1 LALGITAPEGSVT
14 RPAKLDSPTC
24 ARTTRGSINKQ
35 HVRKKNFNDFIM
47 RHSKP
52 SEMLL
57 DSVFDHHARSAA
69 DPETLRSG
77 HGLVAARR
85 FAG

>member
-1 LALGITAPEGSVT
+1 M
-14 RPAKLDSPTC
+14 
-24 ARTTRGSINKQ
+24 NKQ